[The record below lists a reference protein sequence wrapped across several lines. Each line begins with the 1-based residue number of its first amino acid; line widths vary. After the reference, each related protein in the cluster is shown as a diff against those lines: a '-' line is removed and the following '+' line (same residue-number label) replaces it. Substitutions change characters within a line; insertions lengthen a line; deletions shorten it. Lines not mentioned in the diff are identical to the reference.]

1 MVPDYSGLTVHN
13 GASAHSKGTCD
24 WCPLSR
30 KTGKLIELTSLV
42 CQSVVSHV
50 PATGAPYLE
59 NLVDPSRFKVLL
71 GRPSVCPSVR
81 TDVYPIDW
89 NLPQSVLCALLTI
102 KLTLVSKILDT
113 IFFVLSK

>member
-1 MVPDYSGLTVHN
+1 MVLDYSGLTVHN

-50 PATGAPYLE
+50 PATGAPYLA
-59 NLVDPSRFKVLL
+59 V
-71 GRPSVCPSVR
+71 RPSVRLYGR
-81 TDVYPIDW
+81 TFIQSTGIYRS
-89 NLPQSVLCALLTI
+89 LCSVLY
-102 KLTLVSKILDT
+102 
-113 IFFVLSK
+113 